1 MLYAPSATRS
11 LLHPRQFVNV
21 FGTIDK
27 DGDDAISVD
36 EFMSFCTTTRKQ
48 ARLKHT
54 SPLCAIMSV
63 VPLLAWFEDVTE
75 EGGEGEEGGED
86 GRTHRLCVQQSFPG
100 DRTPDTEGSLIV
112 VGLRLLSTP
121 SAPVVAMEGQ
131 VAATAAAAAA
141 AAAAEGMEGESVAE
155 LSAARNRGMVL
166 LHAAAIAGEDEP
178 IRQAESSVVVQ
189 VTVLSASNLRNA
201 DGMLGKSDPFVELT
215 WRGLVVGRTATV
227 NNDHSPSWTN
237 EQFALPMG
245 DTDNDL
251 AELEREGALLEASVM
266 DFDAVTASDLLGRVK
281 VPVAD
286 VLRHAR
292 LRNSGPLGGTV
303 LLLLDDVKGKQ
314 SGKSTL
320 LLSFE
325 FIRPGGGGGGEGGGV
340 DKA

>member
-1 MLYAPSATRS
+1 M
-11 LLHPRQFVNV
+11 NV
-21 FGTIDK
+21 FGAIDK

-48 ARLKHT
+48 ARLKHA
-54 SPLCAIMSV
+54 SPLCAILSAM
-63 VPLLAWFEDVTE
+63 PLLAWFEDVAE
-75 EGGEGEEGGED
+75 EGREGGEGEEGGEG

-112 VGLRLLSTP
+112 VGLQLLSTP
-121 SAPVVAMEGQ
+121 SAPVVAKEGQ
-131 VAATAAAAAA
+131 ADATAAAAAA
-141 AAAAEGMEGESVAE
+141 AVAEGKESENVAE
-155 LSAARNRGMVL
+155 LSAAARNRKMVL

-237 EQFALPMG
+237 ETFALPMG

-251 AELEREGALLEASVM
+251 AELESEGALLEASVM

-281 VPVAD
+281 VPVAE

-303 LLLLDDVKGKQ
+303 LLLLDDVQGKQ

-320 LLSFE
+320 RLSFE
-325 FIRPGGGGGGEGGGV
+325 FIRPGGGGGYG
-340 DKA
+340 